1 MCGRAAAAGN
11 DRIGKAHRE
20 RIDQLLEANK
30 PQSQR
35 IVATNRSAAQL
46 LRALDERQWAPAAE
60 LLNES
65 PALLTYGTP
74 PALEHAHFFD
84 MLAQVAA
91 PVLYDMLCVHVHLLA
106 AAPGAVQRLDD
117 AQYAQLQQTL
127 ADSPLRGCDLRAR
140 PLGAA
145 DGSALARLARERRLT
160 TLVWA
165 GLQLGDAGAAQLLQE
180 LTAGSD
186 ESAPSGSDVTIGGGS
201 AR

>member
-1 MCGRAAAAGN
+1 MRARAAAAGN
-11 DRIGKAHRE
+11 RIDKAHRK

-74 PALEHAHFFD
+74 PALEHTSIHIVLLRALDERQWAPAAELLNESPALLTHGTPPALEHAHFFD

-106 AAPGAVQRLDD
+106 AAPGACLL
-117 AQYAQLQQTL
+117 YT
-127 ADSPLRGCDLRAR
+127 SPSPRD
-140 PLGAA
+140 
-145 DGSALARLARERRLT
+145 
-160 TLVWA
+160 
-165 GLQLGDAGAAQLLQE
+165 
-180 LTAGSD
+180 
-186 ESAPSGSDVTIGGGS
+186 
-201 AR
+201 